1 MSFSARTSPT
11 LALAA
16 LLVVFSSACRANRDG
31 LGGEDTPPAQAPRG
45 PRAQTH
51 EDPPGTN
58 TAGNAGAQAGAH
70 GAAAGAHGAQ
80 QAEPPAAEPAGLP
93 APEDVAAPP
102 AGAERT
108 ESGIASRVLRPGTGT
123 QHPTAQDVVIVHY
136 SGWTTD
142 GEMFDSSV
150 QRGVPISFPLRGVIP
165 GWTEGLQLMVVGEQ
179 RRIWIPEELAYR
191 GMPGRP
197 AGMLVFDVELLGI
210 ETVPPVTPDNVA
222 AAPRNAER
230 TESGIASVV
239 LQPGTG
245 TEHPTATSTVSV
257 HYSGWTTDGQMFDSS
272 LRRGREASFP
282 LNGVIPGWTEGVQ
295 LMVQGEKRRF
305 WIPGNLAYDGQPGR
319 PQGTLVFDVTL
330 ISIH

>member
-1 MSFSARTSPT
+1 MSFIARTLSALG
-11 LALAA
+11 LAVA
-16 LLVVFSSACRANRDG
+16 LVVLSAGCRANRNDG
-31 LGGEDTPPAQAPRG
+31 LGDTAEGTANAAPRG
-45 PRAQTH
+45 PRAQAH
-51 EDPPGTN
+51 EDPPQ
-58 TAGNAGAQAGAH
+58 AQNAGA
-70 GAAAGAHGAQ
+70 AAAAA
-80 QAEPPAAEPAGLP
+80 QAEAPAEEAPAAPAGLP
-93 APEDVAAPP
+93 APDDVAAPP
-102 AGAERT
+102 ANAQRT
-108 ESGIASRVLRPGTGT
+108 ESGLASRVLERGRGT

-136 SGWTTD
+136 TGWTTD

-165 GWTEGLQLMVVGEQ
+165 GWTEGVQLMVVGET
-179 RRIWIPEELAYR
+179 RRLWIPEEMAYR

-197 AGMLVFDVELLGI
+197 AGMLVFDVQLLGI

-230 TESGIASVV
+230 TASGIASVV

-245 TEHPTATSTVSV
+245 TEHPTAASTVSV

-282 LNGVIPGWTEGVQ
+282 LSGVIPGWTEGVQ
-295 LMVQGEKRRF
+295 LMVPGEKRRF

-319 PQGTLVFDVTL
+319 PQGTLVFDITL
-330 ISIH
+330 ISIQ